1 MGGTTEVAVSAHDL
15 ALVDLGLNGRPRVA
29 ARDHATHFVG
39 LVIPDVIKLKDNYVG
54 LSAVRARMLHQVIH
68 DVLSVLNSELGS
80 SAIGALDIKLLV
92 GQVML
97 AGVLTALFWID
108 ISHD

>member
-1 MGGTTEVAVSAHDL
+1 MAVSAHDL
-15 ALVDLGLNGRPRVA
+15 ALVDLGLNGPPRVA
-29 ARDHATHFVG
+29 ARDHATHFVC
-39 LVIPDVIKLKDNYVG
+39 LFIPDVIKLKDNYVG

-68 DVLSVLNSELGS
+68 DVLSVLNSELGG
-80 SAIGALDIKLLV
+80 SAIGSLNVELLV
-92 GQVML
+92 GQVVL